1 MCIVNLRNFADNE
14 LFLLQFF
21 GPPVRDCLIFR
32 PSRMCQPP
40 YRAAAGVKPPNCPL
54 CPRMRWLPHFA
65 NTSLRQ
71 TRRCILC
78 ADEVNNLHVDVTATG
93 SNVTATPPSCAADCD
108 IRVQPALTGK
118 QPVRVFLRCVAR
130 GNPAPEFTWSGP
142 LEPYSAT
149 QLAGLRM
156 DSNDASLLHIE
167 NFTRSGTLAVLCE
180 ARNTIQLDKPNKQTL
195 TVRVSFEGFATFSIS
210 YLILLL

>member
-1 MCIVNLRNFADNE
+1 MFFRADAVN
-14 LFLLQFF
+14 
-21 GPPVRDCLIFR
+21 
-32 PSRMCQPP
+32 S
-40 YRAAAGVKPPNCPL
+40 
-54 CPRMRWLPHFA
+54 
-65 NTSLRQ
+65 
-71 TRRCILC
+71 
-78 ADEVNNLHVDVTATG
+78 LHVDVIATG
-93 SNVTATPPSCAADCD
+93 SNVTATPPSCAADCH

-167 NFTRSGTLAVLCE
+167 NFTRSGTLAALCE
-180 ARNTIQLDKPNKQTL
+180 ARNTVEKPNKQAI

-210 YLILLL
+210 YLILLR